1 MASTPFLEKVP
12 LRFEQVNVREDGI
25 DTVQFLEAAKGVLYM
40 FDELGSTAFAPVKSD
55 ISGNIIKVTKKYE
68 SDKVRYDTLQKIVLS
83 EAQTKDRTATQGLLW
98 LKRGLDFAATA
109 IVKNL
114 ETVGEELSTSFSK
127 AYDETLKQFHSFLIR
142 PVFSLAMRACPKSA
156 DFYNKIGGDSQTT
169 KDELLVWAKALKNL
183 IAILDDFYAKGKFDK
198 GL

>member
-12 LRFEQVNVREDGI
+12 LRFEQVNIREDGI
-25 DTVQFLEAAKGVLYM
+25 DTVQFLEAAKGVMYM
-40 FDELGSTAFAPVKSD
+40 FDELGSAAFAPVKSD
-55 ISGNIIKVTKKYE
+55 ISGNITKVTKKYE

-109 IVKNL
+109 IIKNL
-114 ETVGEELSTSFSK
+114 EAAGEELSVSFSK

-142 PVFSLAMRACPKSA
+142 PVFSLAMRACPKST

-183 IAILDDFYAKGKFDK
+183 ISILDDFYAKGKFDK